1 MQKCVYNGLAQYGFY
16 PEGVF
21 VMNEGLYELAKKDYA
36 AVKKLMP
43 DRSTDEYFLSINCW
57 KKWMQRWLSVAGKD
71 KKK

>member
-1 MQKCVYNGLAQYGFY
+1 
-16 PEGVF
+16 
-21 VMNEGLYELAKKDYA
+21 MNEGLYELAKKDYA